1 MFVIGG
7 VVAQY
12 EDLSSPLIET
22 GTSCLSVSGL
32 EKLLALL
39 VLWGWSW
46 AKLGNEKMVNNF
58 VRREERERNKE
69 DKY

>member
-1 MFVIGG
+1 MFVAGG

-32 EKLLALL
+32 GKLLTLL
-39 VLWGWSW
+39 GLGGWSW

-58 VRREERERNKE
+58 VRREERK
-69 DKY
+69 K